1 MGSSSV
7 RPSDRS
13 GNREHLVP
21 ERGAFPLAV
30 MLRWR
35 RLRRADGIGGRKTI
49 DQTGFQFGMGFPVG
63 LGGLAWIGGVLVMRR
78 RIEFLSH
85 GTPPCRDNARESL
98 RFHLSSWPIRHR
110 RCIRNRKAL
119 AGEQRKYRLAQ
130 NSDIKPLLEVLSG
143 RRQSVPP
150 VWMMRQARRYLP
162 EYREVRAK
170 AGGFLDLCFTPEFA
184 AEVTLQ
190 PIRRFNFDA
199 AIIFSDILVI
209 PYALG
214 REVRFEV
221 GEGPRLTPLDT
232 PEKVETLPPQ
242 ADFKK
247 LEPVYEAR
255 RRVRR
260 ELDPNIA
267 LIGFCGAP
275 WTVATYM
282 VAGQGTPDQAPAR
295 MMAYRHPEAF
305 STIIDVLVENSI
317 QYLLGQLKA
326 GADVLQI
333 FDTWAGVLPPREFAR
348 WSIEPT
354 RRIVEGVRKNVPG
367 AKIIG
372 FPRGAGAL
380 LPSYVAATG
389 VDAVSIDW
397 AAEPSLIRE
406 RVQNRVAIQGNL
418 DPLALIAGGVALDSA
433 VDDVLEN
440 YAGCRLIFNLGHG
453 ILPETPIAHVEQMLQ
468 RVRGCRG

>member
-1 MGSSSV
+1 LTH
-7 RPSDRS
+7 PS
-13 GNREHLVP
+13 
-21 ERGAFPLAV
+21 AV
-30 MLRWR
+30 
-35 RLRRADGIGGRKTI
+35 
-49 DQTGFQFGMGFPVG
+49 
-63 LGGLAWIGGVLVMRR
+63 
-78 RIEFLSH
+78 
-85 GTPPCRDNARESL
+85 
-98 RFHLSSWPIRHR
+98 
-110 RCIRNRKAL
+110 
-119 AGEQRKYRLAQ
+119 
-130 NSDIKPLLEVLSG
+130 KPFVEVLSG
-143 RRQSVPP
+143 RRQPVPP
-150 VWMMRQARRYLP
+150 IWMMRQAGRYLP

-170 AGGFLDLCFTPEFA
+170 VGGFLDLCFTPEFA

-214 REVRFEV
+214 RDVRFEV
-221 GEGPRLTPLDT
+221 GEGPRLDPLDT
-232 PEKVETLPPQ
+232 PDKVGTL
-242 ADFKK
+242 ATNVDFTK
-247 LEPVYEAR
+247 LEPVYEAL

-260 ELDPNIA
+260 ELDPKIA

-305 STIIDVLVENSI
+305 ARIIDTVVENSV

-333 FDTWAGVLPPREFAR
+333 FDTWAGVLPPSEFQR
-348 WSIEPT
+348 WSVEPT
-354 RRIVEGVRKNVPG
+354 KRIVEGVRKQAPD

-380 LPSYVAATG
+380 LPGYVEAIG

-397 AAEPSLIRE
+397 AAEPSLIRNQ
-406 RVQNRVAIQGNL
+406 VQSRVAVQGNL
-418 DPLALIAGGVALDSA
+418 DPLVLIAGGAALDRA
-433 VDDVLEN
+433 IDDVLAN
-440 YAGCRLIFNLGHG
+440 FAAGRLIFNLGHG
-453 ILPETPIAHVEQMLQ
+453 IQPETPIAHVEQMVN
-468 RVRGCRG
+468 RVRAYKG